1 MKIKHLLR
9 EQAEQAAKQVAELR
23 KVLASLEKMAPK
35 IQEVS
40 QGNHYEFEAI
50 ESQLRGLHNMLES
63 SKLGDHVSDI
73 QDAIGYAIEAI
84 QQANGLVYQVEV
96 ELKRSIRR
104 VNLDIEDIEESEEW
118 ERRYGSAAAARSAA
132 DYNNQMN
139 ENDAEIEEEKA
150 SRALCLGSKPD
161 AEIGA
166 SQLASCKS
174 QGFRARDGK
183 KSHLVGKKRITVG
196 GHKIKGKK
204 YGGPLPDYGTRK
216 DQK

>member
-9 EQAEQAAKQVAELR
+9 EQAEQAAKQIAELR

-40 QGNHYEFEAI
+40 QGNHYEFEEI
-50 ESQLRGLHNMLES
+50 ESQLRGLNNMLES

-73 QDAIGYAIEAI
+73 QDAIGYAMEAI

-132 DYNNQMN
+132 DHNQMN

>member
-9 EQAEQAAKQVAELR
+9 EQAEQAAKQIAELQ
-23 KVLASLEKMAPK
+23 KALVSLEKMAPK

-40 QGNHYEFEAI
+40 QGNHYEFEEI
-50 ESQLRGLHNMLES
+50 ESQLRGLHSMLES

-104 VNLDIEDIEESEEW
+104 INLDIEDIEESEEW
-118 ERRYGSAAAARSAA
+118 ERRHGNPGAVRSAA
-132 DYNNQMN
+132 DSNQMN
-139 ENDAEIEEEKA
+139 ETDEEIEEEKA

-183 KSHLVGKKRITVG
+183 KSHLIGKKRITVG